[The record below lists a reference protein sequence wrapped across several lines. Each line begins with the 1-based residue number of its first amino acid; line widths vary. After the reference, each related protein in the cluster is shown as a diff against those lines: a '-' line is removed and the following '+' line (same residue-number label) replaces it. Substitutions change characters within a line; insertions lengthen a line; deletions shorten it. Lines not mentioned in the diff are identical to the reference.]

1 MRENINEARK
11 IAVGLQ
17 KISYKSFYLLLDYDI
32 LAMVII

>member
-1 MRENINEARK
+1 MKHAK